1 MQISQ
6 TLLNLQENKFDIATH
21 NAIFLV
27 KTSSLI
33 TFRLPVLLGTST
45 ITMHMNSSVYFDYQ
59 RFSIRFCRKRESD
72 IQHVTAH
79 VYGMKKSPKDE
90 TCTFSLL
97 HQFHVNWLTLLQRC
111 MVLLTVTLKTIS
123 TLCSFCRLR
132 MWQIQQTLKQK
143 RFEITH

>member
-1 MQISQ
+1 MPISQ
-6 TLLNLQENKFDIATH
+6 TLLNIQEN
-21 NAIFLV
+21 NALFVV

-97 HQFHVNWLTLLQRC
+97 HQLNWFTLLQRC
-111 MVLLTVTLKTIS
+111 IVLLTLTLKTIS

-132 MWQIQQTLKQK
+132 MWHSNKL
-143 RFEITH
+143 